1 MCVCAYVSGC
11 HYYYLPWGNVKPVV
25 VLSSEWE
32 DIKPRIEALNMLLAI
47 TDRLVC
53 ARMCLHLYLL
63 QLNRVEDLNTLFF
76 MQIFKHE
83 NNSCFMLFLSKIT
96 FKKISVNNLTQ
107 SSLESV
113 VKFVCWALT
122 EWTGLSVQ
130 EANLQRVQLA
140 VKAGGDLEEVELRVV
155 ELLDQLISDCR

>member
-1 MCVCAYVSGC
+1 M
-11 HYYYLPWGNVKPVV
+11 KIIV
-25 VLSSEWE
+25 VLCYFYL
-32 DIKPRIEALNMLLAI
+32 K
-47 TDRLVC
+47 
-53 ARMCLHLYLL
+53 LHL
-63 QLNRVEDLNTLFF
+63 
-76 MQIFKHE
+76 
-83 NNSCFMLFLSKIT
+83 
-96 FKKISVNNLTQ
+96 KKICVNNLTQ

>member
-1 MCVCAYVSGC
+1 
-11 HYYYLPWGNVKPVV
+11 
-25 VLSSEWE
+25 
-32 DIKPRIEALNMLLAI
+32 
-47 TDRLVC
+47 
-53 ARMCLHLYLL
+53 
-63 QLNRVEDLNTLFF
+63 

-96 FKKISVNNLTQ
+96 LKKISVNNLTQ

-130 EANLQRVQLA
+130 EANLQRVKLA